1 MTLNSRNDQLS
12 DGRQTLTPAVQSVAP
27 LVSARIFISYRTADG
42 MDKAT
47 ALARDLGAVF
57 GDDQVFLDKDDL
69 HGGSRWREEVARE
82 ISQRSVLLL
91 LLTPQ
96 LLTAIDA
103 AGRLRIADNAD
114 PVRREVTIALAHG
127 AQLIPLL
134 CDGVAMPPV
143 AADLPAPFSQLGD
156 FTWRHLRA
164 YDWQHD
170 IEKLTGDLMALG
182 IAPLNATTPPV
193 STTLAARRLRVLGLA
208 SALLM
213 AALLTTAFG
222 WFATRRP
229 AEPPALAAAD
239 FAGQW
244 VATPVG
250 EAPIKL
256 LLQQTG
262 DRLSLV
268 SEPVPIV
275 SNTEWTDYRDFW
287 RERFHSELNA
297 IVYRG
302 EGSIIRVPA
311 AATEL
316 DIALQIVSSP
326 GNEPIDSGNLHA
338 LRQGVSSTME
348 GQLWL
353 NSRQAEKAIRL
364 VEARR

>member
-1 MTLNSRNDQLS
+1 MARNSKTDRPGDVS
-12 DGRQTLTPAVQSVAP
+12 PTLTPVAQSVAP
-27 LVSARIFISYRTADG
+27 KVSARIFICYRTADG

-47 ALARDLGAVF
+47 ALARDLGNVF

-82 ISQRSVLLL
+82 INQRSVLLL

-96 LLTAIDA
+96 LLTATDT
-103 AGRLRIADNAD
+103 AGHLRIADDAD
-114 PVRREVTIALAHG
+114 PVRREVAIALAQG

-134 CDGVAMPPV
+134 CDGVAMPP
-143 AADLPAPFSQLGD
+143 AGADLPAPFNQLGE

-164 YDWQHD
+164 YDWQYD
-170 IEKLTGDLMALG
+170 IEKLTSDLMALD
-182 IAPLNATTPPV
+182 IAPLNI
-193 STTLAARRLRVLGLA
+193 AAPAAGTKLVPRRLRVLGLVFV
-208 SALLM
+208 LFL
-213 AALLTTAFG
+213 AALLTTAVG
-222 WFATRRP
+222 WFATRNP
-229 AEPPALAAAD
+229 AEPPVLAVDD

-268 SEPVPIV
+268 SEPVSIAT
-275 SNTEWTDYRDFW
+275 NADWADYRDFW

-316 DIALQIVSSP
+316 DMALQIVSSP

-338 LRQGVSSTME
+338 LRQGASSTMD
-348 GQLWL
+348 GLLWL
-353 NSRQAEKAIRL
+353 NSKQAEKAIRL
-364 VEARR
+364 VHADR